1 MGNIYGCLVG
11 INKLDL
17 FDIYIILIE
26 KKYGKEKTNNISET

>member
-1 MGNIYGCLVG
+1 MGNTYGYLVV

>member
-1 MGNIYGCLVG
+1 MVNIYGCLVV

-26 KKYGKEKTNNISET
+26 KKYGEEKTNDISET